1 MYSFPE
7 NLFTEVRIEKSEY
20 VNYYT
25 ANGEVEANNQ
35 SQVIGALIRVFDGD
49 MWYSSVTNEPGKIQA
64 EIDNLASWPKE
75 TKRFMTIR

>member
-25 ANGEVEANNQ
+25 ANGEA
-35 SQVIGALIRVFDGD
+35 
-49 MWYSSVTNEPGKIQA
+49 
-64 EIDNLASWPKE
+64 
-75 TKRFMTIR
+75 

>member
-25 ANGEVEANNQ
+25 ANGEVEAGLKAVDEAQ
-35 SQVIGALIRVFDGD
+35 REYVEFLEGIAIEQI
-49 MWYSSVTNEPGKIQA
+49 
-64 EIDNLASWPKE
+64 
-75 TKRFMTIR
+75 TK